1 VQFVVADFM
10 LGNTFSFVVFNLIDV
25 RNYLLRVMDWQLQ
38 WIELHGDRGGFDDP
52 AMVCGVGSIDGMSFV
67 FIGQQKGRNTKEN
80 IHRNFAMPMPNGY
93 VYVRR

>member
-1 VQFVVADFM
+1 
-10 LGNTFSFVVFNLIDV
+10 
-25 RNYLLRVMDWQLQ
+25 MDLQLQ

>member
-67 FIGQQKGRNTKEN
+67 FIGQQ
-80 IHRNFAMPMPNGY
+80 
-93 VYVRR
+93 